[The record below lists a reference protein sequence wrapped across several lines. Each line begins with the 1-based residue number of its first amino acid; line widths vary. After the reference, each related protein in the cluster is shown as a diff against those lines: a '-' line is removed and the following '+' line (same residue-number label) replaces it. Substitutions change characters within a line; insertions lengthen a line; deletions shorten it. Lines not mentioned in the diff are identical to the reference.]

1 MAIGGG
7 QGAPGIG
14 VQAPQ
19 VEWKGLVNTLNL
31 QPWELAYC
39 MIHGTEEVT
48 VLEALATSQ
57 YALVYIATQD
67 EAAIKR
73 QVTGAATMPL
83 VNHYLTVVAGL
94 DRHCDIGG
102 NWGWKR
108 DSGVSGRSGGGPSKS
123 GHQLSGHAT
132 CTFKIGSVIHAWCP
146 IEGSGPSWE
155 SNPGYGTNGGLR
167 QLRRIDKLHSGGS
180 F

>member
-1 MAIGGG
+1 MNPPNAPNVPAIVVPPVVPQQAAPPVANPVLLIQPPGAQNAPPVVAIGGG

-83 VNHYLTVVAGL
+83 VNHYLTVVAG
-94 DRHCDIGG
+94 
-102 NWGWKR
+102 
-108 DSGVSGRSGGGPSKS
+108 
-123 GHQLSGHAT
+123 
-132 CTFKIGSVIHAWCP
+132 KIVVLTAP
-146 IEGSGPSWE
+146 RV
-155 SNPGYGTNGGLR
+155 YA
-167 QLRRIDKLHSGGS
+167 
-180 F
+180 